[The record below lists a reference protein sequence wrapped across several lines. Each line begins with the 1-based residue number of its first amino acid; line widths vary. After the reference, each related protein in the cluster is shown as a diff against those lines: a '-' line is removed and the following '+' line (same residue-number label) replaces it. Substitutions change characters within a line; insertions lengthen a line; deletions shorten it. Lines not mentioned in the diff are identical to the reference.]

1 MIESHGREL
10 PVSGSPVNVRVHMEP
25 SPGSFAPG
33 ECQPIEFCSVD
44 SRTDIPTWIF
54 PTLTS
59 PIEIT
64 FLTSAA
70 AEHTVRLYED
80 SDGVGCTGCGPAP
93 ETTAASAVAGS
104 ASASAPT
111 ASEIGTTAK
120 EIGASAREIR
130 TTASEIDARANE
142 PACVAGR

>member
-1 MIESHGREL
+1 MPENRTLVLVHPSDQIAKQRIPRNEEDADKHLAPRSSPRHIIESHGREL

-59 PIEIT
+59 PIE
-64 FLTSAA
+64 LPLPTSADP
-70 AEHTVRLYED
+70 EHTLRLY
-80 SDGVGCTGCGPAP
+80 
-93 ETTAASAVAGS
+93 
-104 ASASAPT
+104 
-111 ASEIGTTAK
+111 
-120 EIGASAREIR
+120 
-130 TTASEIDARANE
+130 
-142 PACVAGR
+142 